1 MAPECSLNSLTYR
14 PHGKPCRRVTPCEQM
29 PHLSIRQA
37 QKSHAYSMATPRK
50 SILAATLGR
59 YATPADNA
67 AMGVDSKQIMAE
79 VRKFLAD
86 ATEAGFD
93 VEPLEINPQDLD
105 DSLAWTKA
113 QLQSKE
119 WDGFVISFQI
129 RSPATYTAVF
139 ETLVNTS
146 REVAPSTKIMFV
158 SNATDLMNTLSRN
171 FST

>member
-1 MAPECSLNSLTYR
+1 
-14 PHGKPCRRVTPCEQM
+14 
-29 PHLSIRQA
+29 
-37 QKSHAYSMATPRK
+37 
-50 SILAATLGR
+50 
-59 YATPADNA
+59 
-67 AMGVDSKQIMAE
+67 MAE

-146 REVAPSTKIMFV
+146 REVAPSTKI
-158 SNATDLMNTLSRN
+158 
-171 FST
+171 